1 MIQNENN
8 GSKKI
13 KENKY
18 KILRMSL
25 LLGTDSNK
33 EETINNFEDAAR
45 EIDFM
50 NNETYLNELD
60 CKFYETKTLEEESEK
75 LAKLV
80 DYIAGRISQR
90 ESLISDFINV
100 TGRNLTGLG
109 EIKYENKL
117 IEYQDRLK
125 YINEYLDNTRKISE
139 EKEELEKLET
149 RLNEE
154 EYQKKEN
161 ETKNEELEN
170 LLRKKFI
177 SAASDKI
184 EVDSV
189 TEDDI
194 EDKLATLRPITEES
208 KKSLDIFT
216 KSFETLKNAGL
227 NYEDEV
233 EYRSY
238 VEGARDAYYENKEEE
253 YLLELYKLLLSS
265 ETEYTKIFTKRE
277 SISNLLNNR
286 LELRQNLQVKE
297 SDCLEGIYNILAH
310 QSKIVEGQKE
320 NIDNI
325 ANITAKINYCKERIN
340 ELEEDNEKVEILSI
354 LKEYNIIDTYEE
366 EKENNEDEIK
376 LPEIEQSSEEETES
390 ETDSTVDT
398 NIEIPEPVVELPQQE
413 ETKEE
418 NKEESSEETKDEEDL
433 ELPIDKPYRNNF
445 VMGSHEPLGLNVDE
459 CVDKAKNVMRRV
471 GKMLKILPD
480 EVTKPAPVKEE
491 VPTAPEVKQ
500 APIIPEQKEEV
511 KSPFLNQEANVTP
524 ASPFLNNNEAG
535 EMKDTPKTNT
545 EESNVKNVLPSA
557 DSFWNKVPKSDDD
570 SQKEEE
576 IPVSNDDFFANNMD
590 NFEFP
595 NLDEFK

>member
-60 CKFYETKTLEEESEK
+60 GKFYETKTLEEESEK

-149 RLNEE
+149 RLSEE

-177 SAASDKI
+177 SAASGKI

-194 EDKLATLRPITEES
+194 DDKLATLRPITEES

-366 EKENNEDEIK
+366 EKEDYDDEIK
-376 LPEIEQSSEEETES
+376 LPEIEQSSEEEIES
-390 ETDSTVDT
+390 ETGSTIDT

-413 ETKEE
+413 EIKEE

-480 EVTKPAPVKEE
+480 EVTKPTPVKEE
-491 VPTAPEVKQ
+491 VSTAPEVKQ

-511 KSPFLNQEANVTP
+511 KSPFLNQEANITP
-524 ASPFLNNNEAG
+524 ASPFLDNNEAG
-535 EMKDTPKTNT
+535 KMKDTPKTNT
-545 EESNVKNVLPSA
+545 EESNVKNVLPPA
-557 DSFWNKVPKSDDD
+557 DSFWNQVPKSDDD
-570 SQKEEE
+570 IQKEEE